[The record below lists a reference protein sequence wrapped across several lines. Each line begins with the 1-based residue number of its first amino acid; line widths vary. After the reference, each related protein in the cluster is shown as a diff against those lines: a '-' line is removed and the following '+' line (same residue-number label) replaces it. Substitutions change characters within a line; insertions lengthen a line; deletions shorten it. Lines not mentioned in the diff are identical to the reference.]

1 MIINTFSDFCS
12 ILRNIGF
19 AVSASND
26 EGIFNL
32 NRYYSEKIRHH
43 TGDSE
48 TDPWE
53 WRIRSVTECDDI
65 AYAKVFNSKG
75 GWITKEWYPYFYAIR
90 RNGYDLDEMYSDGLI
105 SGMER
110 DVYNVICESGEI
122 AMHDIKR
129 ILNISRESN
138 SKYETT
144 LVKLQMKMFITICGE
159 THKISKIGKPKG
171 WGINVFTP
179 VENFFSDIKIIDRET
194 AIEKITERILEINP
208 LASDKNIK
216 RFLNLEGV
224 K

>member
-19 AVSASND
+19 AVSAGND

-32 NRYYSEKIRHH
+32 NRYYSDKIRHH
-43 TGDSE
+43 TWDPE

-65 AYAKVFNSKG
+65 AYGKVFNFKG
-75 GWITKEWYPYFYAIR
+75 GWITKKWYPYFLAVR
-90 RNGYDLDEMYSDGLI
+90 RNGRDLDEMYSDGLI

-110 DVYNVICESGEI
+110 DVYNVIRESDEI
-122 AMHDIKR
+122 AMHEIKR
-129 ILNISRESN
+129 ILNISRELN
-138 SKYETT
+138 SKYESA
-144 LVKLQMKMFITICGE
+144 LLKLQMNMFITISGE
-159 THKISKIGKPKG
+159 THKTNKFGEPYG

-179 VENFFSDIKIIDRET
+179 VENFFGDIEVIDIDIAT
-194 AIEKITERILEINP
+194 DKITERIREINP
-208 LASDKNIK
+208 QAADKNIK
-216 RFLNLEGV
+216 RFLNLEGG